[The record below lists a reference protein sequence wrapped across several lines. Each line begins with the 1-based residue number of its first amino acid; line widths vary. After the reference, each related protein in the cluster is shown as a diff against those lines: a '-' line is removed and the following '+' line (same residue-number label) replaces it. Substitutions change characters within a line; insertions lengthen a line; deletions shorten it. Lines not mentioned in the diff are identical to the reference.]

1 MARDS
6 SIEAKLKSL
15 PTTPGVYLMKDTH
28 GDVIYVGKAASLR
41 SRVRSY
47 FQAQAEVER
56 RTQSLVAEI
65 DDFDVIQTQTE
76 SEAFLLEDSLVK
88 RHQPRFNARLRDDKR
103 YPYLKITAE
112 PFPRVMVVRRRFDD
126 GARYFGPYTNAKAMR
141 STLKLAQ
148 KLFPIRTCSLD
159 LPLKTPRRP
168 CLNYHIGRCLGPCA
182 ELVSAEEYS
191 TVVDRVAML
200 FDGRVSGLITSL
212 RTDMREAS
220 GAQRFERAAYLRN
233 QIEALQRSLERQS
246 VVLADT
252 IDRDVLGLAIA
263 EGRASAQVFLVRGGR
278 LAGRESYHLRV
289 PDGSSESEILSAFL
303 TQYYANASS
312 VPREILLPFEVDET
326 ERLETWLTG
335 LRGRR
340 VHVRVPQRGEKRRLV
355 ELANDN
361 ARFAMKGEQ
370 RDEAVRREATT
381 ALVELA
387 EALSLSVFPQ
397 RIEAFDI
404 SNTQGGEATGSM
416 VVFENGRPRR
426 DAYRRFK
433 VQRSGQPDD
442 YGMMAEVLIRR
453 FRRGLA
459 ELSDPSIHRGK
470 FSELPDLLLIDGGK
484 GQLNVAV
491 EVLRNANIEG
501 IEAIGLAKRH
511 EEVFRPGQAD
521 PLVLDPASPALLLL
535 REIRDEAHRFAVTY
549 HRRLR
554 AKRSLASILDGV
566 HGIGPKRRSA
576 LIRAFGS
583 VARISHASADEIAE
597 KARIPGELAER
608 IRKHLRET

>member
-15 PTTPGVYLMKDTH
+15 PTTAGVYLMKDAR

-65 DDFDVIQTQTE
+65 SDFEVIRTQTE
-76 SEAFLLEDSLVK
+76 SEAFLLEDSMVK
-88 RHQPRFNARLRDDKR
+88 RHQPRFNVRLRDDKR

-112 PFPRVMVVRRRFDD
+112 PFPRVTVVRRRFDD
-126 GARYFGPYTNAKAMR
+126 GASYFGPYTKAKAMR

-148 KLFPIRTCSLD
+148 KLFPIRTCNLD

-182 ELVSAEEYS
+182 GLVSPAEYEEM
-191 TVVDRVAML
+191 VDRAAML
-200 FDGRVSGLITSL
+200 FEGRVTGLITGL
-212 RTDMREAS
+212 RTEMKEAS
-220 GAQRFERAAYLRN
+220 AAQGFERAAYLRN
-233 QIEALQRSLERQS
+233 QIEALQQSLERQS
-246 VVLADT
+246 VILPDV
-252 IDRDVLGLAIA
+252 IDRDVLGLAV
-263 EGRASAQVFLVRGGR
+263 GGDRASTQVFLVRGGR

-289 PDGSSESEILSAFL
+289 PDGSSETEILSAFL

-312 VPREILLPFEVDET
+312 VPREILLPHKVGET
-326 ERLETWLTG
+326 DRLEIWLSG

-340 VHVRVPQRGEKRRLV
+340 AYVRVPQRGEKRRLV

-361 ARFAMKGEQ
+361 ARFAMKGER
-370 RDEAVRREATT
+370 RDEVVQGEATA

-404 SNTQGGEATGSM
+404 SNTQGGDATGSM

-433 VQRSGQPDD
+433 VQRSGKPDD
-442 YGMMAEVLIRR
+442 YAMMAEVLIRR

-459 ELSDPSIHRGK
+459 ELSDPSIHKGK

-484 GQLNVAV
+484 GQLSVAV

-511 EEVFRPGQAD
+511 EEVFRPGRSG
-521 PLVLDPASPALLLL
+521 PLVLDPDSPALLLL
-535 REIRDEAHRFAVTY
+535 RQIRDEAHRFAVIY

-554 AKRSLASILDGV
+554 AKRSLSSLLDEIP
-566 HGIGPKRRSA
+566 GIGPKRRSA
-576 LIRAFGS
+576 LIEAFGS
-583 VARISHASADEIAE
+583 VARVSHASADEISE
-597 KARIPGELAER
+597 KAGIPSGLARR